1 MIFCAEPHSATDS
14 VQISAAPPFCSI
26 SCLVCWAGV
35 AEPPSPDS
43 EAPMSATMTL
53 APAAAMASAIS
64 RPMPPPEPVT
74 TTTLPSIM
82 PAITFSCASAVIPAT
97 G

>member
-1 MIFCAEPHSATDS
+1 MPSPSRRPIGADLGG
-14 VQISAAPPFCSI
+14 AAALLDKLLGLLRP
-26 SCLVCWAGV
+26 GV

-43 EAPMSATMTL
+43 EAPMSAMITR
-53 APAAAMASAIS
+53 APAAAIASAIS

-82 PAITFSCASAVIPAT
+82 PAIHILQS
-97 G
+97 